1 MLRTMLSIVF
11 GLLAGFVLITGTLWA
26 FQDRLIYIPDRSEPP
41 PPAQLGL
48 PEVSAIRLAT
58 EDGLSLLAW
67 WLPPPD
73 AAAPVVLFLHGN
85 AGNLAHRA
93 GRAAAFRAAGQGALL
108 VGWRG
113 YGGNPG
119 RPDEAGL
126 VRDARAAL
134 AWLGGEGIGPA
145 RIGVWGESLG
155 TAIALH
161 LAASRPVPVGAVVL
175 ESPFTS
181 LVDVARV
188 HYPLIPAG
196 LLLRDRFDSLSRVG
210 AVTVPMLILTGGRDR
225 LVPPGMGQRLAE
237 AAGAPV
243 ETWQAPLADHND
255 VAAAG
260 GQRVGI
266 DFLRRSLGER

>member
-1 MLRTMLSIVF
+1 MARTLLSIAF
-11 GLLAGFVLITGTLWA
+11 GLLGGYVLITGTLWA
-26 FQDRLIYIPDRSEPP
+26 FQDRLIYVPDRSEPP
-41 PPAQLGL
+41 APARLGL
-48 PEVSAIRLAT
+48 PEVSEVRLTT

-85 AGNLAHRA
+85 GGNLAHRA

-108 VGWRG
+108 VAWRG

-119 RPDEAGL
+119 QPDEAGL

-134 AWLGGEGIGPA
+134 AWLSGQGIGPA

-155 TAIALH
+155 SAVALH

-175 ESPFTS
+175 ETPFTS

-210 AVTVPMLILTGGRDR
+210 AVMVPLLVLTGGRDR
-225 LVPPGMGQRLAE
+225 LVPPEMGQRLA
-237 AAGAPV
+237 AAARAPA
-243 ETWQAPLADHND
+243 ETWQAPEADHND

-266 DFLRRSLGER
+266 EFLRRSLGAP